1 MDSTTLGA
9 LVRRV
14 RRRQQLTQQ
23 ALAAAADVSTRFVHD
38 LEHGKS
44 TAALGLTLRVLAAL
58 GIEVQLVAP
67 DGGDDVTP

>member
-1 MDSTTLGA
+1 MDSTTLGVF
-9 LVRRV
+9 VRRV
-14 RRRQQLTQQ
+14 RRQQQLTQQ

-38 LEHGKS
+38 LEHGKP

-67 DGGDDVTP
+67 EDDVTP

>member
-1 MDSTTLGA
+1 MDSTAMGA

-14 RRRQQLTQQ
+14 RKNQHLTQQ

-38 LEHGKS
+38 LEHGKPR
-44 TAALGLTLRVLAAL
+44 AALGLTLRVLAAL
-58 GIEVQLVAP
+58 GIEVQLSAP